1 MVGCMKVGKFLVG
14 LSIGVACGLLFAP
27 KSGDELRKDIKDR
40 SKKAYDDLKNMSKED
55 LEAKIGETIE
65 TVKKSV
71 DEFDTDE
78 FKDTTKQ
85 RLNDLQTKLEEL
97 AAVVKETDEYQQVKE
112 SVVDIT
118 DKVNTKMAEVKDKVD
133 EATLDDEYLDDLEE
147 EIKDVEDK
155 LDEMIDDIEE

>member
-1 MVGCMKVGKFLVG
+1 MKVGKFLVG
-14 LSIGVACGLLFAP
+14 LGIGVACGLLFAP
-27 KSGDELRKDIKDR
+27 KTGSELRDGIKTR

-78 FKDTTKQ
+78 FKETTKQ
-85 RLNDLQTKLEEL
+85 KLNDLQVKLEEL
-97 AAVVKETDEYQQVKE
+97 AAVVRETDEYQQVKE
-112 SVVDIT
+112 NVVDIT
-118 DKVNTKMAEVKDKVD
+118 DKVNSKMAEVKEKVD

-147 EIKDVEDK
+147 EIKDVEEK

>member
-1 MVGCMKVGKFLVG
+1 MKVGKFLVG

-27 KSGDELRKDIKDR
+27 KSGNELRKDIKDR

-71 DEFDTDE
+71 DEFDADE
-78 FKDTTKQ
+78 FKDSTKQ

-97 AAVVKETDEYQQVKE
+97 AAVVRETDEYQQVKE

-118 DKVNTKMAEVKDKVD
+118 DKVNTKMAEVKEKVD
-133 EATLDDEYLDDLEE
+133 DATLDDEYLDDLEE